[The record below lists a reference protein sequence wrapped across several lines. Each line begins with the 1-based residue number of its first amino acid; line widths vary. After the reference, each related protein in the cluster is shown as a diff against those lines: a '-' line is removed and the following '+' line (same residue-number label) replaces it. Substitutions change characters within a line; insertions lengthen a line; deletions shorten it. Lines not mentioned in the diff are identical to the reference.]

1 MKAFCPEVH
10 NAWPPSL
17 ILSLK
22 TIGGSEN
29 TSTLRVG
36 VRVKVRD
43 GRGGETK

>member
-10 NAWPPSL
+10 KAWPPSL
-17 ILSLK
+17 ILTLK
-22 TIGGSEN
+22 TIRGSKH

-36 VRVKVRD
+36 VRVKVRN